1 MINTFLARNLVSVF
15 LVSMYNNHNEKAFNA
30 IKEIDGIT
38 EKRKMWV
45 KKIQKLDEL
54 TRAITDSMN
63 EMLISAY
70 LNSKNKARSFKD
82 Y

>member
-38 EKRKMWV
+38 RKRKMWV

>member
-38 EKRKMWV
+38 RKRKMWV
-45 KKIQKLDEL
+45 KKYKNL
-54 TRAITDSMN
+54 MN
-63 EMLISAY
+63 
-70 LNSKNKARSFKD
+70 
-82 Y
+82 

>member
-38 EKRKMWV
+38 RKRKMWV

-54 TRAITDSMN
+54 TRVITDSMN

>member
-1 MINTFLARNLVSVF
+1 
-15 LVSMYNNHNEKAFNA
+15 MYNNHNEKAFNA

>member
-63 EMLISAY
+63 EMLISVY

>member
-15 LVSMYNNHNEKAFNA
+15 LVSMYNNHNEKTFNA

-38 EKRKMWV
+38 RKRKMWV

-54 TRAITDSMN
+54 TRVITDSMN

>member
-1 MINTFLARNLVSVF
+1 
-15 LVSMYNNHNEKAFNA
+15 MYNNHNEKAFNA

-38 EKRKMWV
+38 RKRKMWV

-54 TRAITDSMN
+54 TRVITDSMN

>member
-1 MINTFLARNLVSVF
+1 
-15 LVSMYNNHNEKAFNA
+15 MYNNHSEKAFNA

-38 EKRKMWV
+38 RKRKMWV

-54 TRAITDSMN
+54 TRVITDSMN

>member
-38 EKRKMWV
+38 RKRKMWV
-45 KKIQKLDEL
+45 KKIQKLDEF
-54 TRAITDSMN
+54 TRVITDSMN